1 MGLALKRREGSAVHI
16 GNNIIVRVV
25 KVVGKQVLLDF
36 EVPRHIPVDRGE
48 VLQRGDKP
56 DCEPFRAVGPVGEC
70 NEETNTGGTK

>member
-25 KVVGKQVLLDF
+25 KIVGKQV
-36 EVPRHIPVDRGE
+36 RHIPVDRGE